1 MEGDFIFIKKCSIK
15 LSSEFWSLVQIF
27 YTHVYNFLFANE
39 GPLVHMRVLPGK
51 EKSKLHV
58 MVA

>member
-1 MEGDFIFIKKCSIK
+1 
-15 LSSEFWSLVQIF
+15 LV
-27 YTHVYNFLFANE
+27 ANE

-51 EKSKLHV
+51 EESESHM